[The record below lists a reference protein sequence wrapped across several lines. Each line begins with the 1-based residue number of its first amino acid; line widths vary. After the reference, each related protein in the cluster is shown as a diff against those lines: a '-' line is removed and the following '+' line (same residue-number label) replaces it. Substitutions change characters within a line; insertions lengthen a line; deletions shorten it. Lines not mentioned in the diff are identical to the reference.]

1 MDHAQEIRRRAA
13 ALRDET
19 ASTLS
24 EIVKIPSTSGEEEAV
39 ITRLGGICRDAG
51 FDRVWIDGLGNLVA
65 EIGEGERILAFD
77 AHIDTVDTGELSQWE
92 HPPFSGLIRDGWV
105 HGRGTVDQKGGAAA
119 MISAGRILKSLGYG
133 EKWRL
138 VFTFTIMEEDCDGL
152 CWKYLIEEE
161 KLVPEFVVITE
172 PTGCN
177 LYRGPRGR
185 MEIEGVFK
193 GVSAHGSA
201 PERGDNAVYKAGEA
215 VLQISRLTE
224 NLRTDSFL
232 GKGTVAV
239 TQIASSSPSLCA
251 IPDSCMFH
259 LDRRLTWGESKE
271 SALSEVLEA
280 CGNQVELLV
289 PYYER
294 PSYRG
299 KCFSQ
304 EKYFPTWKT
313 PDDHPLCRAGADT
326 FQRLFG
332 AAPLLGKWTFSTNG
346 VAICGEHRIP
356 TIGFGPGDEVYA
368 HAPDEKIPIDHLER
382 ASAFYALLSY
392 CLPPETASGKDN
404 TQAARRKK

>member
-1 MDHAQEIRRRAA
+1 MDKVQEIRRLAA
-13 ALRDET
+13 AGREET
-19 ASTLS
+19 ARTLS
-24 EIVKIPSTSGEEEAV
+24 EIVQIPSLSGEEAAV
-39 ITRLGGICRDAG
+39 IARLETLCRQAG
-51 FDRVWIDGLGNLVA
+51 FDRVRVDGLGSLVA
-65 EIGEGERILAFD
+65 EIGSGERTLAFD

-119 MISAGRILKSLGYG
+119 MIAAGRILKRLDYRGP
-133 EKWRL
+133 WRL

-161 KLVPEFVVITE
+161 KLVPDVAVITE

-177 LYRGPRGR
+177 LFRGHRGR

-201 PERGDNAVYKAGEA
+201 PERGENAVYKAGEA
-215 VLQISRLTE
+215 VLQVSRLNK
-224 NLRTDSFL
+224 NLRADDFL

-239 TQIASSSPSLCA
+239 TKIASSSPSLCA

-259 LDRRLTWGESKE
+259 LDRRLTWGETKE
-271 SALSEVLEA
+271 SALQEVIAA
-280 CGNQVELLV
+280 CGHEVELIV

-299 KCFSQ
+299 KRYSQ

-313 PDDHPLCRAGADT
+313 AENHPLCRSGAEA
-326 FQRLFG
+326 FRRLVG
-332 AAPLLGKWTFSTNG
+332 TDPEIGKWTFSTNG
-346 VAICGEHRIP
+346 VAICGEHRVP
-356 TIGFGPGDEVYA
+356 TIGFGPGEEVYA
-368 HAPDEKIPIDHLER
+368 HAPNEKIPIEHLER

-392 CLPPETASGKDN
+392 CLPGAGGSDN
-404 TQAARRKK
+404 T